1 MGAVAGKR
9 SPWIPAK
16 EKSSIQPQKGYS
28 LKGIWQASKLL
39 PSAPLL
45 GNTGPV
51 KTSSGRRTKSNVS
64 IGARRIVGS
73 DRRPGLQIAG
83 GFNDVNNISLTVQ
96 RELELAAA
104 IGRRSKRRRGGR

>member
-1 MGAVAGKR
+1 MAAVAGKC

-16 EKSSIQPQKGYS
+16 EKKLDPASKRLS

-45 GNTGPV
+45 GNAGPV

-64 IGARRIVGS
+64 IGARRIIGG

-83 GFNDVNNISLTVQ
+83 GFNNVTNISLTVQ